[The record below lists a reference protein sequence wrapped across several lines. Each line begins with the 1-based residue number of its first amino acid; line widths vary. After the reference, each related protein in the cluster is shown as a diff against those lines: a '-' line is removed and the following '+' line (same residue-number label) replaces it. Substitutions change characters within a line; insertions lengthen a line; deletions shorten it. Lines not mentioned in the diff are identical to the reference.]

1 MVIRKALEEDAAVAG
16 EVHSKAW
23 KQTYQGIFDQ
33 EYIDKDSPELRSK
46 EFLDSLETGNIFY
59 YILEEDSQAAGIV
72 KLSVEDSEVE
82 ILSIYILEEFRGL
95 GGGRLAIEHIRSA
108 YRGSRIILRV
118 LVVNAKARAFY
129 EKCGFVLTDQVRTIS
144 RGGEFR
150 QLMYICE
157 GE

>member
-46 EFLDSLETGNIFY
+46 EFLDSLET
-59 YILEEDSQAAGIV
+59 
-72 KLSVEDSEVE
+72 
-82 ILSIYILEEFRGL
+82 YILEEFRGL

-118 LVVNAKARAFY
+118 LEVNAKARAFY